1 MKSKSIAILIV
12 MFLFVVTVLYSACS
26 SLSHSKLTAEARLD
40 GTNPPHAVDISG
52 KAIPD
57 SSAVQP
63 DKPIILSKDS
73 KDSRWG
79 ELKPEAAYDHTKH
92 NTDIKHTLDGKT
104 LTACVY
110 CHHTEQ
116 PMTAAAL
123 PYLKKSERSEVLT
136 AKLLEAPNAQPVNS
150 CRHCHLQPSTA
161 AAGEYPPKSVK
172 YPRGSALPESGL
184 LTNDTAYHIKCISCH
199 ETAKTRDATLKAP
212 TGCGDCHVRK

>member
-1 MKSKSIAILIV
+1 MKSKLIVILIV
-12 MFLFVVTVLYSACS
+12 VLGFVATTALYSAAS
-26 SLSHSKLTAEARLD
+26 SPARSTAEARLD
-40 GTNPPHAVDISG
+40 GTNPPHAVDTSG
-52 KAIPD
+52 KALPD

-73 KDSRWG
+73 QDSKWG

-92 NTDIKHTLDGKT
+92 NTDVKHTLDGKT

-116 PMTAAAL
+116 PIPVAAL

-172 YPRGSALPESGL
+172 YPKGSALPESGL

-199 ETAKTRDATLKAP
+199 ESAKTRDATLKGP